1 MMNIS
6 SGAGQLVKKP
16 DTYNTGYILTIALIS
31 ALGGLLFGFD
41 ISVISGAIPFLK
53 QVFNLSGSS
62 LGWAVSS
69 ALIGCIFG
77 PFIAGTPSDKFGRR
91 NMLVLCAVFLGVSA
105 VGSGLANSLTTFFV
119 YRFIGGLGVGMAST
133 LSPVYIAE
141 VSPADIRGKL
151 VSLNQLTIVIGILI
165 AYFTNYLLVGI
176 GPNNWRWMFGSEAI
190 PAVIFLVALFFVP
203 ESPRWLYKKNRDD
216 EGFAILSK
224 IAGTEYAGNV
234 SVEIKKTLNNEEKG
248 SFRELLNSNLRFVM
262 VIGILLAILQQW
274 CGINVIF
281 FYAPVIFQKTGL
293 GVDSSLFQTI
303 IIGVVNL
310 TFTIL
315 AMQLIDKVGR
325 KKLLMIGS
333 AGMVITY
340 ILIGACFYFNF
351 LHGIHVLILILMTI
365 AFYAISLAPV
375 VWVLM
380 SEIYPNRIRG
390 EAMSV
395 ATFFLW
401 VASFIL
407 TLTFP
412 ILQENIGESYTF
424 WLYAG
429 ICLIGL
435 LFIIRFVPET
445 KGKSLEELEE
455 DLIR

>member
-1 MMNIS
+1 MTNSSADPLLKQAEQYNMGYLVTIS
-6 SGAGQLVKKP
+6 M
-16 DTYNTGYILTIALIS
+16 IS

-77 PFIAGTPSDKFGRR
+77 PFLAGTPSDRFGRR
-91 NMLVLCAVFLGVSA
+91 NLLVLCAVFLAVSA
-105 VGSGLANSLTTFFV
+105 VGSGLANSLTSFFI

-141 VSPADIRGKL
+141 VSPADIRGKF

-176 GPNNWRWMFGSEAI
+176 GPNNWRWMFASEAF
-190 PAVIFLVALFFVP
+190 PAVIFLAALFFVP
-203 ESPRWLYKKNRDD
+203 ESPRWLYKKKRDD
-216 EGFAILSK
+216 EAFDVLNK
-224 IAGTEYAGNV
+224 IAGFEYAKRISG
-234 SVEIKKTLNNEEKG
+234 EIKKTLNHEEKG
-248 SFRELLNSNLRFVM
+248 SFKELLNPRLRFVM
-262 VIGILLAILQQW
+262 IIGILLAVLQQW

-281 FYAPVIFQKTGL
+281 FYAPVIFQKTGI
-293 GVDSSLFQTI
+293 GIDSSLFQTI
-303 IIGVVNL
+303 IIGLVNL
-310 TFTIL
+310 TFTIV
-315 AMQLIDKVGR
+315 AMRLIDKVGR
-325 KKLLMIGS
+325 KKLLLIGS
-333 AGMVITY
+333 AGMVVTY
-340 ILIGACFYFNF
+340 LLIGACFYLNF

-375 VWVLM
+375 VWVLI

-401 VASFIL
+401 IASFVL

-412 ILQENIGESYTF
+412 ILQENVGESVTF

-429 ICLIGL
+429 ICLLGW
-435 LFIIRFVPET
+435 LFIYRYVPET

-455 DLIR
+455 ELIRS

>member
-1 MMNIS
+1 MMNS
-6 SGAGQLVKKP
+6 SAEPVLKQAGQ
-16 DTYNTGYILTIALIS
+16 YNMGYILTISMIS

-91 NMLVLCAVFLGVSA
+91 NMLVLCAIFLGVSA
-105 VGSGLANSLTTFFV
+105 VGSGMANSLTSFFI

-141 VSPADIRGKL
+141 VSPADIRGKF

-176 GPNNWRWMFGSEAI
+176 GPNNWRWMFASEAF
-190 PAVIFLVALFFVP
+190 PAVIFLGALFFVP
-203 ESPRWLYKKNRDD
+203 ESPRWLYKKKRDD
-216 EGFAILSK
+216 EAFDILTK
-224 IAGTEYAGNV
+224 IAGSDYAKKISG
-234 SVEIKKTLNNEEKG
+234 EIKKTMNNEEKG
-248 SFRELLNSNLRFVM
+248 SFKELLHPSLRFVM
-262 VIGILLAILQQW
+262 IIGILLAILQQW

-281 FYAPVIFQKTGL
+281 FYAPVIFQKTGI
-293 GVDSSLFQTI
+293 GIDSSLFQTI

-310 TFTIL
+310 TFTL
-315 AMQLIDKVGR
+315 VAMRLIDKVGR
-325 KKLLMIGS
+325 KKLLLIGS

-340 ILIGACFYFNF
+340 ILIGACFFFNF
-351 LHGIHVLILILMTI
+351 LHGIHVLVLILMTI
-365 AFYAISLAPV
+365 AFYATSLAPV
-375 VWVLM
+375 VWVLI

-390 EAMSV
+390 EAMSI

-401 VASFIL
+401 VASFVL

-412 ILQENIGESYTF
+412 ILEQHVGESYTF

-429 ICLIGL
+429 ICLLGW
-435 LFIIRFVPET
+435 LFIFRFVPET

-455 DLIR
+455 ELIRS

>member
-1 MMNIS
+1 MNTS
-6 SGAGQLVKKP
+6 AKP
-16 DTYNTGYILTIALIS
+16 ILKQSEQYNMGYILTISMIS

-77 PFIAGTPSDKFGRR
+77 PFLAGTPSDKFGRR
-91 NMLVLCAVFLGVSA
+91 NLLVLCAVFLAVSA
-105 VGSGLANSLTTFFV
+105 VGSGLANSLTSFFI

-141 VSPADIRGKL
+141 VSPADIRGKF

-165 AYFTNYLLVGI
+165 AYFTNYLLAGI
-176 GPNNWRWMFGSEAI
+176 GPNNWRWMFASEAF
-190 PAVIFLVALFFVP
+190 PAVIFLGALFFVP
-203 ESPRWLYKKNRDD
+203 ESPRWLYKKDRDD
-216 EGFAILSK
+216 EAFDVLKK
-224 IAGTEYAGNV
+224 IAGFEYAERV
-234 SVEIKKTLNNEEKG
+234 SGEIKKTLNHEEKG
-248 SFRELLNSNLRFVM
+248 SFKELLHPSLRFVM
-262 VIGILLAILQQW
+262 IVGILLAVLQQW

-281 FYAPVIFQKTGL
+281 FYAPVIFQKTGI
-293 GVDSSLFQTI
+293 GIDSSLFQTI

-310 TFTIL
+310 TFTIV
-315 AMQLIDKVGR
+315 AMRLIDKVGR
-325 KKLLMIGS
+325 KKLLLVGS
-333 AGMVITY
+333 AGMVVTY
-340 ILIGACFYFNF
+340 ILIGACFYLNF
-351 LHGIHVLILILMTI
+351 LHGIHVLVLILSTI
-365 AFYAISLAPV
+365 AFYATSLAPV
-375 VWVLM
+375 VWVLI

-401 VASFIL
+401 VASFVL

-412 ILQENIGESYTF
+412 ILQENVGESVTF

-429 ICLIGL
+429 ICLLGW
-435 LFIIRFVPET
+435 LFVYRFVPET
-445 KGKSLEELEE
+445 KEKSLEELEE
-455 DLIR
+455 ELIRS

>member
-1 MMNIS
+1 MKS
-6 SGAGQLVKKP
+6 STEPVLKQFES
-16 DTYNTGYILTIALIS
+16 YNMGYILLISLIS

-53 QVFNLSGSS
+53 PVFNLSGSS

-77 PFIAGTPSDKFGRR
+77 PFIAGRPSDRFGRR

-105 VGSGLANSLTTFFV
+105 VGSGLAQSLTSFFI

-141 VSPADIRGKL
+141 VSPADIRGKF

-165 AYFTNYLLVGI
+165 AYFTNYLLAGI
-176 GPNNWRWMFGSEAI
+176 GPNNWRWMFASEVFPAI
-190 PAVIFLVALFFVP
+190 IFLVALFFVP
-203 ESPRWLYKKNRDD
+203 ESPRWLYKKKRD
-216 EGFAILSK
+216 EEAFGVLK
-224 IAGTEYAGNV
+224 RIAGTGYAEKV
-234 SVEIKKTLNNEEKG
+234 SREIRRTLTDETKG
-248 SFRELLNSNLRFVM
+248 SFRELLRPGLRFVV
-262 VIGILLAILQQW
+262 VIGIILAILQQW

-281 FYAPVIFQKTGL
+281 FYAPVIFQKTGI
-293 GVDSSLFQTI
+293 GISSSLFQTI

-310 TFTIL
+310 VFTIV
-315 AMQLIDKVGR
+315 AMRLIDKVGR
-325 KKLLMIGS
+325 KRLLLIGS

-340 ILIGACFYFNF
+340 LLIGACFWFNF
-351 LHGIHVLILILMTI
+351 LHGIQVLVLVLLTI

-375 VWVLM
+375 VWVLI

-401 VASFIL
+401 VASFVL

-412 ILQENIGESYTF
+412 ILQKNVGESFTF

-429 ICLIGL
+429 ICLLGWV
-435 LFIIRFVPET
+435 FVWRFVPET
-445 KGKSLEELEE
+445 KGRSLEELEE
-455 DLIR
+455 ELTRS

>member
-1 MMNIS
+1 MTNIS
-6 SGAGQLVKKP
+6 SGTGQLVKKP

-91 NMLVLCAVFLGVSA
+91 NMLVLCAAFLGVSA
-105 VGSGLANSLTTFFV
+105 VGSGLANSLTSFFIF
-119 YRFIGGLGVGMAST
+119 RFIGGLGVGMAST

-216 EGFAILSK
+216 EGFSILSK
-224 IAGTEYAGNV
+224 IAGTDYAGKV

-281 FYAPVIFQKTGL
+281 FYAPVIFQKTGI

-310 TFTIL
+310 TFTIV

-325 KKLLMIGS
+325 KKLLLIGS

-429 ICLIGL
+429 ICLLGW
-435 LFIIRFVPET
+435 LFIIRYVPET

-455 DLIR
+455 ELIR

>member
-1 MMNIS
+1 MMNS
-6 SGAGQLVKKP
+6 SAEPVLKQAGQ
-16 DTYNTGYILTIALIS
+16 YNMGYILTISMIS

-91 NMLVLCAVFLGVSA
+91 NMLVLCAVFLAISA
-105 VGSGLANSLTTFFV
+105 VGSGMANSLTSFFI

-176 GPNNWRWMFGSEAI
+176 GPNNWRWMFASEAF
-190 PAVIFLVALFFVP
+190 PAVIFLGALFFVP
-203 ESPRWLYKKNRDD
+203 ESPRWLYKKKRDD
-216 EGFAILSK
+216 EAFDILTK
-224 IAGTEYAGNV
+224 IAGSDYAKKV

-248 SFRELLNSNLRFVM
+248 SFRELMHPSLRFVM
-262 VIGILLAILQQW
+262 IVGILLAVLQQW

-281 FYAPVIFQKTGL
+281 FYAPVIFQKTGI
-293 GVDSSLFQTI
+293 GIDSSLFQTI

-310 TFTIL
+310 TFTIV
-315 AMQLIDKVGR
+315 AMRLIDKVGR
-325 KKLLMIGS
+325 KKLLLIGS

-340 ILIGACFYFNF
+340 ILIGACFFFNY

-365 AFYAISLAPV
+365 AFYATSLAPV
-375 VWVLM
+375 VWVLI

-390 EAMSV
+390 EAMSI

-401 VASFIL
+401 VASFVL

-412 ILQENIGESYTF
+412 ILEEHVGESYTF
-424 WLYAG
+424 WLYAA
-429 ICLIGL
+429 ICLLGW
-435 LFIIRFVPET
+435 LFIFRYVPET

-455 DLIR
+455 ELIQS